1 MGSIFVGGTDTSVG
15 KTFICGLLL
24 AYLRKQGI
32 KAGYQKW
39 VSTGDKTGAADLDFC
54 LATAGLA
61 TTPAEIDLQVPY
73 RFSLPASPHL
83 AAELE
88 GRTVDPEII
97 IDRWHRLR
105 ARYDVLL
112 VEGVGGLLVPLRRD
126 LLLVDLL
133 ARLAMPALIVARSGL
148 GTLNHTLLTLEALRT
163 RAVPILGVVFSDTE
177 PQENQMLVADN
188 MRTIAEIGRVEVF
201 GRLRR
206 VEADRKARLEESDF
220 EATGQAVLRRLRQD
234 RLIRDRASGRASD

>member
-15 KTFICGLLL
+15 KTLVCGLLL

-32 KAGYQKW
+32 EAGYQKW
-39 VSTGDKTGAADLDFC
+39 VSTGDTTGAADLDFC
-54 LATAGLA
+54 LSTAGMTA
-61 TTPAEIDLQVPY
+61 VPEEIDLQVPY
-73 RFSLPASPHL
+73 RFSFPASPHL

-88 GRTVDPEII
+88 GKTVDPEII
-97 IDRWHRLR
+97 VDRWRRLR
-105 ARYDVLL
+105 ARYDILL

-126 LLLVDLL
+126 LLLADLL
-133 ARLAMPALIVARSGL
+133 ARLVMPTLIVARSGL

-163 RAVPILGVVFSDTE
+163 RAVPILGVVFSDAE
-177 PQENQMLVADN
+177 SQEDQMLVADN

-206 VEADRKARLEESDF
+206 VPAYREARLEESDF
-220 EATGQAVLRRLRQD
+220 EATGQAVLHRLRQD
-234 RLIRDRASGRASD
+234 NLVTKESTT